1 MYWQEAKPQ
10 RVDSLIGVDW
20 ESIGRLVRARALQAV
35 GLHLAIKAGHVDADL
50 NATGASVALEESLG

>member
-35 GLHLAIKAGHVDADL
+35 GLHLAIEAGHDHPDL
-50 NATGASVALEESLG
+50 NVTDALVALEESLG